1 MCGAGGAGESAPAGR
16 SYVQCGPCRVP
27 CVSALL
33 RNLSW
38 RSPYSDC
45 QRLVD
50 CITNALLV
58 TGTGIAKSVP
68 PDTMLPALTRR
79 DAVTARGSHA
89 AEALSISLKKSR
101 SLVRLYLHNRR
112 GDKNSSICGPKGW
125 TALASAAEA
134 IPSLTEADLGR
145 NYLDAQVLKLNLDER
160 GTPQQTTAQ
169 DAC

>member
-1 MCGAGGAGESAPAGR
+1 LFGDE
-16 SYVQCGPCRVP
+16 
-27 CVSALL
+27 
-33 RNLSW
+33 
-38 RSPYSDC
+38 
-45 QRLVD
+45 
-50 CITNALLV
+50 
-58 TGTGIAKSVP
+58 
-68 PDTMLPALTRR
+68 
-79 DAVTARGSHA
+79 A

-169 DAC
+169 DACVPHQGGCSQSPKQLAGGREREVWIHAINELIDHSHVFEKTRKIDTNSVKPLCSYGA